1 MIKKF
6 NFKNYQKINLRI
18 TYKCLRTKVSLLSTA
33 YPPLTAPYSLRSTQ
47 GFTLIETLI
56 YGLLV
61 SGMILVSVLFSL
73 SISEGNQSARAYQE
87 VQQNARMAMERMIQE
102 IRAANNLDAAGSVFG
117 TSPGTLSLTHDDASK
132 SPTVFDVSG
141 EILRIRQG
149 TGAIIPLTSDLV
161 RVTTLTFTNLS
172 VSNRTKNIR
181 ISLTIEH
188 LNPENIAVYQASTTI
203 QASATIRSQS
213 DLP

>member
-1 MIKKF
+1 MKYGNK
-6 NFKNYQKINLRI
+6 
-18 TYKCLRTKVSLLSTA
+18 S
-33 YPPLTAPYSLRSTQ
+33 
-47 GFTLIETLI
+47 GFTLIETMM

-61 SGMILVSVLFSL
+61 SGMILVSILFSL

-87 VQQNARMAMERMIQE
+87 VQQNARLALDRIVQE
-102 IRAANNLDAAGSVFG
+102 IRAANNLDAGGSVFG

-141 EILRIRQG
+141 EVLRIRQG

-161 RVTTLTFTNLS
+161 RVTALIFTNLS
-172 VSNRTKNIR
+172 VSNRTKNIG

-188 LNPENIAVYQASTTI
+188 LNPENTTVYQASTTM
-203 QASATIRSQS
+203 QVSATIRNQS